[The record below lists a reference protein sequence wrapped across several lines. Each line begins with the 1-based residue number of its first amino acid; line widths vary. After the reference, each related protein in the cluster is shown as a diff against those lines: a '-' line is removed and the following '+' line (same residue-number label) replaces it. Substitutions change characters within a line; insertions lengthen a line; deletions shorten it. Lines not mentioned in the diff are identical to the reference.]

1 VPSHPLPGRWF
12 RIPYARNAFVRLLA
26 AHGLALEALTV
37 EQGEEWM
44 RRFFAE
50 HKPQHAESDR
60 LTSAAR
66 PVRGHHERVF
76 ARRMQR
82 HDHPVSTLRL
92 VFELDGD
99 GEVLDRRLE
108 LRTSVPKAH
117 A

>member
-1 VPSHPLPGRWF
+1 MPSHPVPGRWF

-26 AHGLALEALTV
+26 AHGLALEGLTV

-44 RRFFAE
+44 SRFYAE
-50 HKPQHAESDR
+50 HTPQHAESDR

-92 VFELDGD
+92 VFELDDD
-99 GEVLDRRLE
+99 GAVLARRLE